1 VIEDRTARAWQ
12 QETRIPIMRKQFA
25 PKQDKVARAQ
35 AIRGYIAMNGL
46 HVPMKAAWYPAFAQ
60 ELLSFPVSKTDDQI
74 DALVQ
79 MLEVMVPPKL
89 ASNVVRIR
97 PLPKDYVPA
106 QELERDQ
113 QGWTFKML

>member
-1 VIEDRTARAWQ
+1 MTGWGKVDRRVGDRRQDRLRLAAGDGHPDHGQAVRA
-12 QETRIPIMRKQFA
+12 
-25 PKQDKVARAQ
+25 
-35 AIRGYIAMNGL
+35 
-46 HVPMKAAWYPAFAQ
+46 
-60 ELLSFPVSKTDDQI
+60 
-74 DALVQ
+74 
-79 MLEVMVPPKL
+79 VMVPPKL